1 MDRPGDGAERAGGA
15 SAIRLRSASFAVVV
29 FLLAALATAF
39 FALPLIGIFK
49 QGDLRSGIDTS
60 LARDA
65 IRVSLITSG
74 LSLATM
80 LIVGT
85 PVAYWLANT
94 RVRGASVLQT
104 LFELPL
110 VLPPAVAGI
119 GLFAAFGRA
128 GLLGS
133 QLDALG
139 IQLPFTQ
146 AAVVM
151 AMTFVA
157 GPLYLRQ
164 AQAAFAAVDPDML
177 AAARTLGAGRWKV
190 FFEVAIPLAS
200 AGLGAGAALGW
211 ARALGEFG
219 ATIMFA
225 GSLQGVTQ
233 TAPIAI
239 YLGFEQGNF
248 DAALALGAVLV
259 CVSAAVLFAV
269 RLVTRGG
276 RLLRFEPS

>member
-1 MDRPGDGAERAGGA
+1 MA
-15 SAIRLRSASFAVVV
+15 
-29 FLLAALATAF
+29 LAAGAF
-39 FALPLIGIFK
+39 FALPLIGIFL
-49 QGDLRSGIDTS
+49 QGDLRHGIHSSVGQTA
-60 LARDA
+60 L
-65 IRVSLITSG
+65 RVSLVTSG
-74 LSLATM
+74 ISLALM

-85 PVAYWLANT
+85 PVAYWIATT
-94 RVRGASVLQT
+94 RLPGTAVLQT

-119 GLFAAFGRA
+119 GLFAAFGRS
-128 GLLGS
+128 GMLGA

-190 FFEVAIPLAS
+190 FLEVAVPLAS
-200 AGLGAGAALGW
+200 AGLSAGAALGW

-225 GSLQGVTQ
+225 GNVQGRTQ
-233 TAPIAI
+233 TLPLVVYSEFGGGDLDASIA
-239 YLGFEQGNF
+239 
-248 DAALALGAVLV
+248 AAAILVLAAFGVLV
-259 CVSAAVLFAV
+259 SVRVLHWGRA
-269 RLVTRGG
+269 LDIRGG
-276 RLLRFEPS
+276 

>member
-1 MDRPGDGAERAGGA
+1 M
-15 SAIRLRSASFAVVV
+15 
-29 FLLAALATAF
+29 FL
-39 FALPLIGIFK
+39 
-49 QGDLRSGIDTS
+49 QGDLREGLRSEAAREALRISAETS
-60 LARDA
+60 
-65 IRVSLITSG
+65 T
-74 LSLATM
+74 LSLAAM

-85 PVAYWLANT
+85 PVAFRLAT
-94 RVRGASVLQT
+94 SSFRGKTLLVT

-119 GLFAAFGRA
+119 GLFAAFGRT
-128 GLLGS
+128 GLLGG

-139 IQLPFTQ
+139 IQLPFTK

-164 AQAAFAAVDPDML
+164 AQSAFAAVDPDLL

-190 FFEVAIPLAS
+190 FTQVAVPLAS
-200 AGLGAGAALGW
+200 PGLGAGAALAW
-211 ARALGEFG
+211 ARAVGEFG

-233 TAPIAI
+233 TAPIAT
-239 YLGFEQGNF
+239 YLLFEQGDF
-248 DAALALGAVLV
+248 GTALALGATLIA
-259 CVSAAVLFAV
+259 VSAAVLLAV
-269 RLVTRGG
+269 KLIVRG
-276 RLLRFEPS
+276 RTLRFEPM

>member
-1 MDRPGDGAERAGGA
+1 VDRSGDELTGPSGPRAV
-15 SAIRLRSASFAVVV
+15 RLRGGSYGLITA
-29 FLLAALATAF
+29 LLGLAAAAF
-39 FALPLIGIFK
+39 FALPLLGVFL
-49 QGDLRSGIDTS
+49 QGDLREGLRSEAAREALRISAETS
-60 LARDA
+60 
-65 IRVSLITSG
+65 T
-74 LSLATM
+74 LSLAAM

-85 PVAYWLANT
+85 PVAYRLAT
-94 RVRGASVLQT
+94 SSFRGKTLLVT

-119 GLFAAFGRA
+119 GLFAAFGRT
-128 GLLGS
+128 GLLGG

-139 IQLPFTQ
+139 IQLPFTK

-164 AQAAFAAVDPDML
+164 AQSAFAAVDPDLL

-190 FFEVAIPLAS
+190 FAQVAVPLAS
-200 AGLGAGAALGW
+200 PGLGAGAALAW
-211 ARALGEFG
+211 ARAVGEFG

-233 TAPIAI
+233 TAPIAT
-239 YLGFEQGNF
+239 YLLFEQGDF
-248 DAALALGAVLV
+248 GTALALGATLIA
-259 CVSAAVLFAV
+259 VSAAVLLAV
-269 RLVTRGG
+269 KLIVRG
-276 RLLRFEPS
+276 RTLRFEPM

>member
-1 MDRPGDGAERAGGA
+1 
-15 SAIRLRSASFAVVV
+15 
-29 FLLAALATAF
+29 
-39 FALPLIGIFK
+39 
-49 QGDLRSGIDTS
+49 
-60 LARDA
+60 
-65 IRVSLITSG
+65 
-74 LSLATM
+74 M

-94 RVRGASVLQT
+94 RMRGAVVLQT

-119 GLFAAFGRA
+119 GLFAAFGRT

-164 AQAAFAAVDPDML
+164 ALAAFSEVDPDMI

-190 FFEVAIPLAS
+190 FLAVAVPLAS
-200 AGLGAGAALGW
+200 TGLEAGAALGW

-239 YLGFEQGNF
+239 YLGFEQGDF
-248 DAALALGAVLV
+248 DTALALGAVLV
-259 CVSAAVLFAV
+259 VISAAVLLGV
-269 RLVTRGG
+269 RLATRGG
-276 RLLRFEPS
+276 RFLRFEPS

>member
-1 MDRPGDGAERAGGA
+1 V
-15 SAIRLRSASFAVVV
+15 LV
-29 FLLAALATAF
+29 LAAGAF
-39 FALPLIGIFK
+39 FALPLLGIFL
-49 QGDLRSGIDTS
+49 QGDLSHGVHSSVGQTA
-60 LARDA
+60 L
-65 IRVSLITSG
+65 RVSLVTSG
-74 LSLATM
+74 ISLAIM
-80 LIVGT
+80 LVVGT
-85 PVAYWLANT
+85 PVAYWIATT
-94 RVRGASVLQT
+94 RLPGMTVLQT

-119 GLFAAFGRA
+119 GLFAAFGRT
-128 GLLGS
+128 GMLGS
-133 QLDALG
+133 QLNALG

-177 AAARTLGAGRWKV
+177 EAARTLGAGRWKV
-190 FFEVAIPLAS
+190 FLEVAVPLAS
-200 AGLGAGAALGW
+200 AGLSAGAALGW

-239 YLGFEQGNF
+239 YLGFQEGDF
-248 DAALALGAVLV
+248 STALALGAVLV
-259 CVSAAVLFAV
+259 AISALVLFAV
-269 RLVTRGG
+269 RLMGRGG

>member
-1 MDRPGDGAERAGGA
+1 
-15 SAIRLRSASFAVVV
+15 VC
-29 FLLAALATAF
+29 LLVAAATAF
-39 FALPLIGIFK
+39 FALPLAGIF
-49 QGDLRSGIDTS
+49 LRGNLGSGIGS
-60 LARDA
+60 PLARTA
-65 IRVSLITSG
+65 LRVSLVTSG
-74 LSLATM
+74 LSLAAM
-80 LIVGT
+80 LVVGT
-85 PVAYWLANT
+85 PVAYWIATT
-94 RVRGASVLQT
+94 RMRGIGVLQT

-119 GLFAAFGRA
+119 GLFAAFGRE

-164 AQAAFAAVDPDML
+164 AQAAFAALDPDLL

-190 FFEVAIPLAS
+190 FLEVAIPLAS

-233 TAPIAI
+233 TAPVAI
-239 YLGFEQGNF
+239 YLGFQQGSF

-259 CVSAAVLFAV
+259 GISAAVLLAV
-269 RLVTRGG
+269 RLVARGG

>member
-1 MDRPGDGAERAGGA
+1 VDRPRHVAAGRAGAEGARLRAAAFRLTTLLLVALAAAFFLIPLLAIFLQGHLRAGLD
-15 SAIRLRSASFAVVV
+15 SP
-29 FLLAALATAF
+29 LAW
-39 FALPLIGIFK
+39 P
-49 QGDLRSGIDTS
+49 
-60 LARDA
+60 A
-65 IRVSLITSG
+65 IRVSLETSAI
-74 LSLATM
+74 SLAAM
-80 LIVGT
+80 VLVGT
-85 PVAYWLANT
+85 PVAYWMAQHEF
-94 RVRGASVLQT
+94 RGKSVLAT
-104 LFELPL
+104 AFELPL

-119 GLFAAFGRA
+119 ALFAAFGRS

-133 QLDALG
+133 ELDALG
-139 IQLPFTQ
+139 VQIPFTR

-157 GPLYLRQ
+157 GPFYLRQ
-164 AQAAFAAVDPDML
+164 AQASFGAVDPDLL
-177 AAARTLGAGRWKV
+177 AAARTLGAGPGKV
-190 FFEVAIPLAS
+190 FLRIATPLA
-200 AGLGAGAALGW
+200 APGLGAGAALGW

-259 CVSAAVLFAV
+259 AISFVVLLGV
-269 RLVTRGG
+269 KLLLG
-276 RLLRFEPS
+276 RLPRFEPT